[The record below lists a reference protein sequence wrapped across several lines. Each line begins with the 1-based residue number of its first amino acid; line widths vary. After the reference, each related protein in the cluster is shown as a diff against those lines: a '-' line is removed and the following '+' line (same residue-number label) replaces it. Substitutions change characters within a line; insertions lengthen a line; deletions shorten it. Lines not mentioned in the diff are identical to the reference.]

1 DVMAPHAEI
10 NPQDITE
17 RARRDLL
24 QLLEGVPGKKNLV
37 IEKSLA
43 GPIGLLVKFS
53 TLQEY
58 GVDKVFYVE
67 NRNVDESQRN
77 IVFLA
82 RGEKP
87 KDVQLIAEQI
97 SQIRQESK
105 IDHEFSVFWVPRRT
119 LVSDRILEENGVLGE
134 VTIGECPLFLIP
146 LESDLLSL
154 ELEDAFSDLY
164 LDPTSIFLTAK
175 ALMRLQKS
183 TGLFPRILGKGDN
196 AKKLADLLI
205 RMRSEEEVSASS
217 TTTKSPSTFGL
228 TPSAVV
234 ENVVIIDRE
243 VDFFTP
249 LMTQLT
255 YEGLIDEVFGV
266 RHNQTEVD
274 TSIVG
279 AAPQTQKPQGAAAA
293 AGNSTQA
300 ATKRRIQLDSS
311 DKLYPQLRDCNFAV
325 VGPLLNRTARR
336 LQADYE
342 SRHKADQSISDL
354 KTFVAKLPSYQAEQA
369 SLKIHTSMAEEIMK
383 TTRSEIFGRVLE
395 VQQNFAAGADPN
407 SMNDNLEELIA
418 RDIPLSTILRLLS
431 LESCIGGGIRP
442 RELENLKRQI
452 MYAYGHQHLLT
463 FAALEKMG
471 LVVTRQSNTGYL
483 NPMSGVNSGNTDY
496 NSVRKTLKL
505 FVDEVDEQDPTD
517 VSYVF
522 SGYAPLSV
530 RLVQCVL
537 QKQML
542 ARLSNPRSS
551 STPNV
556 NGATGNVTP
565 TTQAAGWKGF
575 EDVLARIKGATVD
588 EVQKGSNA
596 EASQA
601 RQTLR
606 GGAAGGCK
614 TTIVVFLG
622 GVTFAEVAAL
632 RFMGEQLGEKKKIV
646 IVTTGMLSGNA
657 TVEAAMEKRAWGRK

>member
-1 DVMAPHAEI
+1 M
-10 NPQDITE
+10 
-17 RARRDLL
+17 
-24 QLLEGVPGKKNLV
+24 
-37 IEKSLA
+37 
-43 GPIGLLVKFS
+43 
-53 TLQEY
+53 
-58 GVDKVFYVE
+58 
-67 NRNVDESQRN
+67 
-77 IVFLA
+77 
-82 RGEKP
+82 
-87 KDVQLIAEQI
+87 QI
-97 SQIRQESK
+97 
-105 IDHEFSVFWVPRRT
+105 
-119 LVSDRILEENGVLGE
+119 
-134 VTIGECPLFLIP
+134 
-146 LESDLLSL
+146 
-154 ELEDAFSDLY
+154 
-164 LDPTSIFLTAK
+164 
-175 ALMRLQKS
+175 QKS

-196 AKKLADLLI
+196 AKKLAHLLI
-205 RMRSEEEVSASS
+205 RMRSEDEVSASS
-217 TTTKSPSTFGL
+217 TTTSTSPSTFGM

-234 ENVVIIDRE
+234 ENVIIIDRE
-243 VDFFTP
+243 IDFFTP

-255 YEGLIDEVFGV
+255 YEGLIDEIFGV

-279 AAPQTQKPQGAAAA
+279 AAPQQQKPQGAAAN
-293 AGNSTQA
+293 AGASTQA
-300 ATKRRIQLDSS
+300 ATKRKIQLDSS

-354 KTFVAKLPSYQAEQA
+354 KTFVAKLPSYQLEQA

-395 VQQNFAAGADPN
+395 VQQNFAAGADPS
-407 SMNDNLEELIA
+407 SMHDNLEELIA
-418 RDIPLSTILRLLS
+418 RDIPLATILRLLS
-431 LESCIGGGIRP
+431 LESCVSGGIRP
-442 RELENLKRQI
+442 RDLENLKRQV

-463 FAALEKMG
+463 FAALEKAG
-471 LVVTRQSNTGYL
+471 LVIPRVSNTGYL
-483 NPMSGVNSGNTDY
+483 NPMGGVNSGNTDY

-537 QKQML
+537 QKTLL

-556 NGATGNVTP
+556 SRDGSNSNNNNGNGGSGVNNTTGP
-565 TTQAAGWKGF
+565 QAAGWKGF
-575 EDVLARIKGATVD
+575 EDVLGRIKGATVD
-588 EVQKGSNA
+588 EVQKASSA

-606 GGAAGGCK
+606 GGSGDGRK
-614 TTIVVFLG
+614 TTLVFFLG

-646 IVTTGMLSGNA
+646 IATTGILSGDA
-657 TVEAAMEKRAWGRK
+657 AVEAVMEKRTFGVK

>member
-1 DVMAPHAEI
+1 
-10 NPQDITE
+10 
-17 RARRDLL
+17 
-24 QLLEGVPGKKNLV
+24 
-37 IEKSLA
+37 
-43 GPIGLLVKFS
+43 
-53 TLQEY
+53 
-58 GVDKVFYVE
+58 
-67 NRNVDESQRN
+67 
-77 IVFLA
+77 
-82 RGEKP
+82 
-87 KDVQLIAEQI
+87 
-97 SQIRQESK
+97 
-105 IDHEFSVFWVPRRT
+105 
-119 LVSDRILEENGVLGE
+119 
-134 VTIGECPLFLIP
+134 
-146 LESDLLSL
+146 
-154 ELEDAFSDLY
+154 
-164 LDPTSIFLTAK
+164 
-175 ALMRLQKS
+175 
-183 TGLFPRILGKGDN
+183 
-196 AKKLADLLI
+196 
-205 RMRSEEEVSASS
+205 
-217 TTTKSPSTFGL
+217 
-228 TPSAVV
+228 
-234 ENVVIIDRE
+234 
-243 VDFFTP
+243 
-249 LMTQLT
+249 
-255 YEGLIDEVFGV
+255 
-266 RHNQTEVD
+266 
-274 TSIVG
+274 
-279 AAPQTQKPQGAAAA
+279 
-293 AGNSTQA
+293 
-300 ATKRRIQLDSS
+300 
-311 DKLYPQLRDCNFAV
+311 
-325 VGPLLNRTARR
+325 
-336 LQADYE
+336 ADYE

-431 LESCIGGGIRP
+431 LESCVGGGIRP

-471 LVVTRQSNTGYL
+471 LVVQRQSNTGYL
-483 NPMSGVNSGNTDY
+483 NPMGGVNSGNTDY

-517 VSYVF
+517 ISYVF

-551 STPNV
+551 STPNA
-556 NGATGNVTP
+556 NGATANVTP
-565 TTQAAGWKGF
+565 TTQASGWKGF

-606 GGAAGGCK
+606 EGAGGGCK

-657 TVEAAMEKRAWGRK
+657 AVEAAMEKRAWGRK

>member
-1 DVMAPHAEI
+1 
-10 NPQDITE
+10 
-17 RARRDLL
+17 
-24 QLLEGVPGKKNLV
+24 
-37 IEKSLA
+37 
-43 GPIGLLVKFS
+43 
-53 TLQEY
+53 
-58 GVDKVFYVE
+58 
-67 NRNVDESQRN
+67 
-77 IVFLA
+77 
-82 RGEKP
+82 
-87 KDVQLIAEQI
+87 
-97 SQIRQESK
+97 
-105 IDHEFSVFWVPRRT
+105 
-119 LVSDRILEENGVLGE
+119 
-134 VTIGECPLFLIP
+134 
-146 LESDLLSL
+146 
-154 ELEDAFSDLY
+154 
-164 LDPTSIFLTAK
+164 
-175 ALMRLQKS
+175 MRLQKS

-196 AKKLADLLI
+196 AKRLADLLI

-217 TTTKSPSTFGL
+217 ATTKSPSTFGL

-311 DKLYPQLRDCNFAV
+311 DKLYPSLRDCNFAV

-395 VQQNFAAGADPN
+395 VQQNFAAGADPT

-471 LVVTRQSNTGYL
+471 LVTTRQSNTGYL
-483 NPMSGVNSGNTDY
+483 NPMGGVNSGNTDY

-517 VSYVF
+517 ISYVF

-551 STPNV
+551 STPNA
-556 NGATGNVTP
+556 NGATANVTP
-565 TTQAAGWKGF
+565 TTQALGWKGF

-588 EVQKGSNA
+588 EVQKGSNS

-606 GGAAGGCK
+606 GGAGGGCK

-657 TVEAAMEKRAWGRK
+657 AVEAAMEKRAWGRK